1 MSDELDIT
9 IRQAAEDDVVAIVRL
24 LADDSL
30 GSQREAHRE
39 PLPQSYYA
47 AFRAIDADPHN
58 ELVVAEHNGV
68 VIGTLQLTMIPGLSF
83 QGGTRAQIEAVRVDR
98 AYRSKRIGARLF
110 EWAIARAQ
118 AAGCRMVQ
126 LSTNASRTDAR
137 RFYERLGF
145 VASHVGMKLDLQPAA
160 QPGIDPSADAR

>member
-1 MSDELDIT
+1 MNRADLEIT
-9 IRQAAEDDVVAIVRL
+9 IRRAVESDLAAIVRL

-30 GSQREAHRE
+30 GSRREAYGE

-47 AFRAIDADPHN
+47 AFHAIDADPHN
-58 ELVVAEHNGV
+58 ELVVVEHNSA

-98 AYRSKRIGARLF
+98 AYRGQQIGARLF
-110 EWAIARAQ
+110 AWAIERAR

-126 LSTNASRTDAR
+126 LTTNASRTDAQ

-145 VASHVGMKLDLQPAA
+145 VASHVGMKLDLQPDA
-160 QPGIDPSADAR
+160 QPDQDAGE